1 MTRKRVARSL
11 KERQIEK
18 NNTRSVSSLFQIFI
32 RNMRKNL
39 SCPKQNKENERQI
52 FFNKNFPSTLQE
64 TRQSSYFFFSL
75 SLTFFNIL
83 RINSQE
89 TLCGIGGGQSREKI
103 NFGKQ
108 RGTISGRNLHG
119 LWVIEDLARVVKIFF
134 IPRSCVSYDL
144 YAAVQH
150 RRHLLLGMLALTG
163 RRR

>member
-1 MTRKRVARSL
+1 MSETKQRERTSNFFQQKFSFNFARDETKFIFLLLSL
-11 KERQIEK
+11 
-18 NNTRSVSSLFQIFI
+18 
-32 RNMRKNL
+32 
-39 SCPKQNKENERQI
+39 
-52 FFNKNFPSTLQE
+52 
-64 TRQSSYFFFSL
+64 SL
-75 SLTFFNIL
+75 SLTSFNIL

>member
-1 MTRKRVARSL
+1 MCVCFLPFSNFHQKHT
-11 KERQIEK
+11 KE
-18 NNTRSVSSLFQIFI
+18 SFVSEI
-32 RNMRKNL
+32 
-39 SCPKQNKENERQI
+39 KQRERQI

-103 NFGKQ
+103 NFGKR
-108 RGTISGRNLHG
+108 RGTINGRNLHG
-119 LWVIEDLARVVKIFF
+119 LWVIEDLARVAKIFF

>member
-103 NFGKQ
+103 NFGKR

-119 LWVIEDLARVVKIFF
+119 CGLLKTWHEWRKYFSFRGHAFHTIFTR
-134 IPRSCVSYDL
+134 PYS
-144 YAAVQH
+144 
-150 RRHLLLGMLALTG
+150 TG
-163 RRR
+163 DIYF

>member
-64 TRQSSYFFFSL
+64 TRQSSYFLFSL

-103 NFGKQ
+103 NFGKR

-119 LWVIEDLARVVKIFF
+119 CGLLKTWHEWRKYFSFRGHAFHTIFTR
-134 IPRSCVSYDL
+134 PYS
-144 YAAVQH
+144 
-150 RRHLLLGMLALTG
+150 TG
-163 RRR
+163 DIYF

>member
-103 NFGKQ
+103 NFGKR
-108 RGTISGRNLHG
+108 RGTINGRNLHG
-119 LWVIEDLARVVKIFF
+119 LWVIEDLARVAKIFF

>member
-52 FFNKNFPSTLQE
+52 FFNKNFQTSTLQE

-103 NFGKQ
+103 NFGKR

-119 LWVIEDLARVVKIFF
+119 CGLLKTWHEWRKYFSFRGHAFHTIFTR
-134 IPRSCVSYDL
+134 PYS
-144 YAAVQH
+144 
-150 RRHLLLGMLALTG
+150 TG
-163 RRR
+163 DIYF

>member
-1 MTRKRVARSL
+1 MCA
-11 KERQIEK
+11 
-18 NNTRSVSSLFQIFI
+18 SSLFQIFI

-64 TRQSSYFFFSL
+64 TRQSSYFLFSL

-103 NFGKQ
+103 NFGKR

-119 LWVIEDLARVVKIFF
+119 CGLLKTWHEWRKYFSFRGHAFHTIFTR
-134 IPRSCVSYDL
+134 PYS
-144 YAAVQH
+144 
-150 RRHLLLGMLALTG
+150 TG
-163 RRR
+163 DIYF